1 MNNIIWDSFAAFH
14 INGIN
19 NLKYIL
25 MNNSWFLIICG
36 SCICM
41 MILSWREKKSTVI
54 REEQNIL

>member
-36 SCICM
+36 SGICM